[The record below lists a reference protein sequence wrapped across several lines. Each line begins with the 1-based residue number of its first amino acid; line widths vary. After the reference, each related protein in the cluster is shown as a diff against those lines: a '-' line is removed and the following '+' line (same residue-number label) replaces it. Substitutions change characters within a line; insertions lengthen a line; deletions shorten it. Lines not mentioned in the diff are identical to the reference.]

1 MSTEDK
7 CMVHGCSKDCKG
19 GARGLCL
26 THYKM
31 LLRAV
36 DNGDYTWSALEKM
49 GACKPSAVVR
59 NPEDK
64 QILASFLTGLVNRQI
79 EVHDDPLLQP
89 E

>member
-1 MSTEDK
+1 MSQQNM
-7 CMVHGCSKDCKG
+7 CMVTGCTKDCSG

-36 DNGDYTWSALEKM
+36 DNGDYTWLELEEM
-49 GACKPSAVVR
+49 GACKPSAVIR

-64 QILASFLTGLVNRQI
+64 VMLAHFLSSLSAI
-79 EVHDDPLLQP
+79 DDMRAVEIP
-89 E
+89 EKNS